1 MGGRLIKREARGAMK
16 GFINQMTKEGYAE
29 ALKKT
34 MEEIGKQE
42 EFFEELSTKQFS
54 LDIAKRFVSD
64 YNLPIPLHNK
74 TWEGFRYYLNL
85 YNKEFDTIN
94 KWNKLMFRI
103 FKHHDGDSSA
113 FLKDF
118 YDRRE
123 SIVQFFHNNPAQ
135 KEFTS
140 MDMNQFAVPDRPQVS
155 KNNVY
160 NGDGDGQIF
169 ISIDLR
175 KANFQAMKYVN
186 PALVD
191 NAETYEEFVGKF
203 APGMEYFT
211 DSKYLRQVVFGQSCP
226 KRQVTVETYLT
237 NEVWKLWK
245 EWAKPEFDNIVSFTN
260 DEFVIKLRDPKNI
273 RRTQILKYL
282 DEFVKL
288 VKEKL
293 GLEIKAECFG
303 LRQVQLCTET
313 PGKTVV
319 TFFVKVNFDGTTKLM
334 CLPLNYRAI
343 VTKLLNGLPIEEPDL
358 HFPYEGYDCKFCET
372 FYLKVKDD

>member
-1 MGGRLIKREARGAMK
+1 MKVIKRKATGVMK
-16 GFINQMTKEGYAE
+16 
-29 ALKKT
+29 
-34 MEEIGKQE
+34 EIIDSYYDK
-42 EFFEELSTKQFS
+42 LSNEQFS
-54 LDIAKRFVSD
+54 VDIAKRFVSD

-85 YNKEFDTIN
+85 YDEEFNTID
-94 KWNKLMFRI
+94 KWNRLMFRI
-103 FKHHDGDSSA
+103 FKCHNGDTSA

-135 KEFTS
+135 AEFTS

-169 ISIDLR
+169 ISVDLK

-186 PALVD
+186 PALVN
-191 NAETYEEFVGKF
+191 NAETYEEFVDTF
-203 APGMEYFT
+203 APGMEYFA

-237 NEVWKLWK
+237 NKVWKLWK
-245 EWAKPEFDNIVSFTN
+245 EWARPEYDNIVSFTN
-260 DEFVIKLRDPKNI
+260 DEFVIKLRDPKDI
-273 RRTQILKYL
+273 AKTPDLEYL
-282 DEFVKL
+282 NEFVKL
-288 VKEKL
+288 VKDKL

-303 LRQVQLCTET
+303 LQQVQLCTEKSDK
-313 PGKTVV
+313 PVV
-319 TFFVKVNFDGTTKLM
+319 TFFIRGNLDGTKKLM
-334 CLPLNYRAI
+334 CVPLNYRAI
-343 VTKLLNGLPIEEPDL
+343 ITKLLKGLPIDEPDL
-358 HFPYEGYDCKFCET
+358 HFPYEGCDCKFCET
-372 FYLKVKDD
+372 FYLKTKGL